1 MERWIIYAFVSM
13 FFAGFTSVVAKQGLV
28 GISAELGLTLR
39 TVFVFFFVLLFGMTV
54 ISKSEISL
62 LRKENFIWLGL
73 SGVTTALSWIFYYKA
88 LKLGDVATVA
98 LIDKGSVIVAVFLA
112 WLILKEVITA
122 LRDTRNKQQIKP
134 KEAIALHI
142 QTDAANVFDGIMEIL
157 SKQVNAKSISFTNE
171 PVAGSITSVIGKDK
185 FYIETEQPLDSS
197 QQKNDLLKELN
208 HLQAFLVSVE
218 KKLGNEKFVQ
228 NAKPEILAL
237 EQKKKSDAAEKIKV
251 IEESLAT
258 L

>member
-88 LKLGDVATVA
+88 LKIGDVATVA

-112 WLILKEVITA
+112 WLILKEVIT
-122 LRDTRNKQQIKP
+122 LRIIFG
-134 KEAIALHI
+134 AGLMLLGLFVI
-142 QTDAANVFDGIMEIL
+142 
-157 SKQVNAKSISFTNE
+157 SKNNE
-171 PVAGSITSVIGKDK
+171 
-185 FYIETEQPLDSS
+185 
-197 QQKNDLLKELN
+197 
-208 HLQAFLVSVE
+208 H
-218 KKLGNEKFVQ
+218 
-228 NAKPEILAL
+228 
-237 EQKKKSDAAEKIKV
+237 
-251 IEESLAT
+251 
-258 L
+258 